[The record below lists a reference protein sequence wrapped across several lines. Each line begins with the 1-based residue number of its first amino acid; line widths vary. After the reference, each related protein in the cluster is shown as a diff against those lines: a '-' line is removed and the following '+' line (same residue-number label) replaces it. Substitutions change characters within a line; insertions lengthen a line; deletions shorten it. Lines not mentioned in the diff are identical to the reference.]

1 MIANGPKQ
9 TRRKQ
14 PVGVLPMITACTLV
28 LHVPTT
34 ATRPAAPSP
43 AHANIAHGRVKDQLL
58 GAVESCK
65 RLSYMHTTTPC
76 MLEAVDITRTTSDPA
91 GASVLGSHT
100 AARSGPH

>member
-1 MIANGPKQ
+1 MHDRQRPK
-9 TRRKQ
+9 TNSPLATSRRA
-14 PVGVLPMITACTLV
+14 THDNCTLV

-43 AHANIAHGRVKDQLL
+43 ARANIAHGRVKDQLL
-58 GAVESCK
+58 GAVDSCK

-76 MLEAVDITRTTSDPA
+76 MLEAANITRTTSDPA